1 MDLLIIT
8 GMSGAGKSR
17 AIEAL
22 EDMGFYCIDN
32 LPPNLLSTFAVL
44 PGRSGDTIRRL
55 AVTVDSRGGQL
66 VETLPG
72 QLEDCRKK
80 NIPYRVLFLDCDNA
94 TLMHRY
100 KETRRKHPL
109 VSRQH
114 PSVEQ
119 AIVRDR
125 ELLRQARNIA
135 DYVVDTT
142 HLTSAQLRSKLMD
155 MFAGNK
161 QNGMLINCMSF
172 GFKNGSPAEADLMFD
187 VRCLP
192 NPFYIKEL
200 KLLTGIDAPV
210 SEYVMSWEQSRT
222 LYSKIED
229 LIDYLVPLYVHE
241 GKSQLV
247 VAFGCAG
254 GHHRSVTFAEK
265 LYKHLLEK
273 GYNVVVNHR
282 DIAK

>member
-1 MDLLIIT
+1 
-8 GMSGAGKSR
+8 
-17 AIEAL
+17 
-22 EDMGFYCIDN
+22 
-32 LPPNLLSTFAVL
+32 
-44 PGRSGDTIRRL
+44 
-55 AVTVDSRGGQL
+55 
-66 VETLPG
+66 
-72 QLEDCRKK
+72 
-80 NIPYRVLFLDCDNA
+80 
-94 TLMHRY
+94 MHRY

-119 AIVRDR
+119 
-125 ELLRQARNIA
+125 LLSGTGTAAAGPQHGGLCGG
-135 DYVVDTT
+135 Y
-142 HLTSAQLRSKLMD
+142 HPPTSAQLRSKLMD
-155 MFAGNK
+155 MFRDNTK
-161 QNGMLINCMSF
+161 NGMLINCMSF

-222 LYSKIED
+222 LYGKIED
-229 LIDYLVPLYVHE
+229 LIDYLVPLYVNE

-247 VAFGCAG
+247 VAFGCTG